1 LAGFFVGTPPAC
13 CRSRRLSGI
22 SMNYPTGDKKE
33 YIFMETIE
41 VCDAGDAVSSMQALR
56 SAMTVD
62 LDDIEQRIES
72 LSSSPWTDSESAIEE
87 MKVYCVARAALY
99 SGLASINEVLGWV
112 HLMAEKDAEGNVS
125 EAVKMLPTVAVFS
138 IH

>member
-1 LAGFFVGTPPAC
+1 
-13 CRSRRLSGI
+13 
-22 SMNYPTGDKKE
+22 MNYPTGDKKE
-33 YIFMETIE
+33 YISMETIE
-41 VCDAGDAVSSMQALR
+41 VCDADDAVSSMQALR

-72 LSSSPWTDSESAIEE
+72 LSSSPLTDSESSIEE

-99 SGLASINEVLGWV
+99 SGLASINEILGWV
-112 HLMAEKDAEGNVS
+112 HLMTEKDAEGNVS
-125 EAVKMLPTVAVFS
+125 EAVKMLPTVSVFS

>member
-1 LAGFFVGTPPAC
+1 
-13 CRSRRLSGI
+13 
-22 SMNYPTGDKKE
+22 
-33 YIFMETIE
+33 
-41 VCDAGDAVSSMQALR
+41 
-56 SAMTVD
+56 
-62 LDDIEQRIES
+62 
-72 LSSSPWTDSESAIEE
+72 

>member
-1 LAGFFVGTPPAC
+1 
-13 CRSRRLSGI
+13 
-22 SMNYPTGDKKE
+22 
-33 YIFMETIE
+33 MEKIE
-41 VCDAGDAVSSMQALR
+41 VCDAGDAVSGMQALR

-62 LDDIEQRIES
+62 LDDIEQRMEF
-72 LSSSPWTDSESAIEE
+72 LSGSPLADSESGIEE
-87 MKVYCVARAALY
+87 MKVYSVARAALY

-112 HLMAEKDAEGNVS
+112 HLMTEKDAEGNTS